1 MYSVDDTV
9 KALALAPA
17 RHIYSMAIFGSK
29 SGTTWDNDRTYSDT
43 DSLISAN
50 IDIGSSS
57 GGLTIGAAY
66 SAKLTLKLMGD
77 VTVNQTDRIIMRV
90 GFYNSDGTKS
100 DKIGLGWFY
109 VDTIT
114 RKDKLTTVVAY
125 DKMLRGAKIY
135 KPTALIFP
143 CRASAILDD
152 ICGKMGISLRD
163 GVTMP
168 YDPIIN
174 EAPTKGKDSDGNTLY
189 YTRREILGYL
199 ASIMGGNWF
208 FDAGGHL
215 AFTQFAA
222 VSDTFAAANST
233 AADISSDAYAV
244 TGITWNINGVP
255 YSRFD
260 DEDAA
265 GMLEFSNPLKV
276 DAKEPIMGAVEQRLV
291 GLTYHGGTI
300 QRQGCGWFELGD
312 IVNAY
317 RKDGTSAPVLI
328 TGIGYTISGGAF
340 TEKIYSSALT
350 DSQSNYTSGDV
361 TGQTVP
367 QSVAQDDAVQTAGGL
382 IPLTEYEYLTNL
394 SAKCNGVTYTVEK
407 DDTTGLIS
415 KISDSNGN
423 EFEPTINSGIS
434 DTAFH
439 NAVLMAVAIVKGF
452 GKTIE
457 PTGIYA
463 EYVPSGIDVANML
476 WHDSAGSNDMTL
488 YGSPASASGGL
499 KLSGNSNYGKA
510 ALDEPHTVYAIF
522 KGCRSTHTW
531 TPVICKGTNNDT
543 GYTCFDV
550 FLNNGYILGTS
561 SGGNLVSNETPA
573 DWHVV
578 CITRSDS
585 GNPKMYID
593 GTLVGEFTANYG
605 ANYAGYYTINN
616 AYRGGMF
623 NNAGE
628 FVFKYLSFGSQ
639 EHTAGQVA
647 QISQSLMSKYLYK
660 SMCHKN
666 YRDFKMCTSV
676 SMSWEIPKS
685 GLALLI
691 VVHRYDITSIS
702 DSNWKLLHKSPA
714 ASPDQSYHQWIS
726 VYQYNGA
733 MQAGKEYTISVTQSS
748 GQRLWLGL
756 YIFENAKSFAIIDSA
771 VASSSPIT
779 PTATSGNERLYV
791 VTNTTVDSSSAIS
804 SAVEAIDCDNL
815 DFAYP
820 IDRRLLVAYDYQPE
834 LGITPRFSYFNGE
847 DGCTNYV
854 TIDIIT

>member
-1 MYSVDDTV
+1 MLLLTFSKTGQEDIILTEDDLFDFDYEENAYSGETFELGSVCAKSIYMMIDNNAQRFSRGIFANTRIKLEIDGNFYGYFNAELPKRRNGVIELNAYDDMVKLDVAFPSDVLFPALFKQAYAYCTIAAGLAQEFSYDNVVLNGVWDNGVITYEYNDYIYANSCRNLVSGMAEWNGGFAHINSDGKLQVDKFSKTVSREYNSGDLFEFDYSDDTV
-9 KALALAPA
+9 IFTKVKTSQKNKTYEKGDDSGYTLVLNNQYISYGLDDEAFETYLTLIYDYYNGFSLTPMSFVLAEPDFQLHVGD
-17 RHIYSMAIFGSK
+17 RIQVYDEEEQITITGNVSKIEISGNCSMKVTCGGFE
-29 SGTTWDNDRTYSDT
+29 NV
-43 DSLISAN
+43 
-50 IDIGSSS
+50 SSS
-57 GGLTIGAAY
+57 SNFTPTSY
-66 SAKLTLKLMGD
+66 
-77 VTVNQTDRIIMRV
+77 NQIAQSKT
-90 GFYNSDGTKS
+90 
-100 DKIGLGWFY
+100 
-109 VDTIT
+109 
-114 RKDKLTTVVAY
+114 
-125 DKMLRGAKIY
+125 
-135 KPTALIFP
+135 
-143 CRASAILDD
+143 
-152 ICGKMGISLRD
+152 
-163 GVTMP
+163 
-168 YDPIIN
+168 
-174 EAPTKGKDSDGNTLY
+174 EAVQN
-189 YTRREILGYL
+189 
-199 ASIMGGNWF
+199 
-208 FDAGGHL
+208 
-215 AFTQFAA
+215 A
-222 VSDTFAAANST
+222 VSTST
-233 AADISSDAYAV
+233 A
-244 TGITWNINGVP
+244 
-255 YSRFD
+255 
-260 DEDAA
+260 
-265 GMLEFSNPLKV
+265 PLN
-276 DAKEPIMGAVEQRLV
+276 Q
-291 GLTYHGGTI
+291 
-300 QRQGCGWFELGD
+300 
-312 IVNAY
+312 
-317 RKDGTSAPVLI
+317 
-328 TGIGYTISGGAF
+328 
-340 TEKIYSSALT
+340 
-350 DSQSNYTSGDV
+350 
-361 TGQTVP
+361 
-367 QSVAQDDAVQTAGGL
+367 
-382 IPLTEYEYLTNL
+382 YEYLTDL
-394 SAKCNGVTYTVEK
+394 SAKLNGVTYTVEK
-407 DDTTGLIS
+407 DADTGLIS

-439 NAVLMAVAIVKGF
+439 NAVIMAVAIVKGF

-476 WHDSAGSNDMTL
+476 WHDYAGSNDMTL

-561 SGGNLVSNETPA
+561 NGGNLVSNETPA

-666 YRDFKMCTSV
+666 YRDFQMCTSV

-702 DSNWKLLHKSPA
+702 DSNWTLLHKSPA

-748 GQRLWLGL
+748 SQRLWLGL

-791 VTNTTVDSSSAIS
+791 VTNTMVNTSSDIS
-804 SAVEAIDCDNL
+804 PAVEAIDCDNL

-847 DGCTNYV
+847 DDCTNYV
-854 TIDIIT
+854 TIDIII

>member
-17 RHIYSMAIFGSK
+17 RHIYSHAIFGSK

-43 DSLISAN
+43 DSLISAK

-135 KPTALIFP
+135 KPTALTFP

-174 EAPTKGKDSDGNTLY
+174 EAPIKGKDSDGNTLY

-291 GLTYHGGTI
+291 GLTYHSGTI

-312 IVNAY
+312 IVTAY

-328 TGIGYTISGGAF
+328 TGINYSIEGGAF
-340 TEKIYSSALT
+340 TEKIFSSAL
-350 DSQSNYTSGDV
+350 SNSESNYTSGDIS
-361 TGQTVP
+361 GQTVP
-367 QSVAQDDAVQTAGGL
+367 QSVAQEEAANASSGGAS
-382 IPLTEYEYLTNL
+382 PLAEYEYLTDL
-394 SAKCNGVTYTVEK
+394 SAKCNGVTYTAEK
-407 DDTTGLIS
+407 DETTGLIS
-415 KISDSNGN
+415 RISDDAGN

-439 NAVLMAVAIVKGF
+439 NAVFMAVAMCRGLTPKEFV
-452 GKTIE
+452 
-457 PTGIYA
+457 GIFS
-463 EYVPSGIDVANML
+463 EYIPSGIDISNTA
-476 WHDSAGSNDMTL
+476 WHDNIGSNDMVL
-488 YGSPASASGGL
+488 VGSPTLNDGGIQ
-499 KLSGNSNYGKA
+499 LSGNQTYGQVS
-510 ALDEPHTVYAIF
+510 LDEPLTIYSYF
-522 KGCRSTHTW
+522 KGTRGGMRW
-531 TPVICKGTNNDT
+531 TPVVTKGLNSDT
-543 GYTCFDV
+543 AVAAFDIW
-550 FLNNGYILGTS
+550 LDYSSIAGT
-561 SGGNLVSNETPA
+561 GNTTDLTSNISAT

-578 CITRSDS
+578 CITREENNAMLFIDGDLIGNFTTKKDNLYSGFYRLNSAFRGSVYS
-585 GNPKMYID
+585 GNP
-593 GTLVGEFTANYG
+593 GQFTYRYVAFGALPHNAEQVKRFTQEIINKYG
-605 ANYAGYYTINN
+605 G
-616 AYRGGMF
+616 
-623 NNAGE
+623 
-628 FVFKYLSFGSQ
+628 
-639 EHTAGQVA
+639 
-647 QISQSLMSKYLYK
+647 
-660 SMCHKN
+660 
-666 YRDFKMCTSV
+666 
-676 SMSWEIPKS
+676 
-685 GLALLI
+685 
-691 VVHRYDITSIS
+691 
-702 DSNWKLLHKSPA
+702 
-714 ASPDQSYHQWIS
+714 
-726 VYQYNGA
+726 
-733 MQAGKEYTISVTQSS
+733 
-748 GQRLWLGL
+748 
-756 YIFENAKSFAIIDSA
+756 
-771 VASSSPIT
+771 
-779 PTATSGNERLYV
+779 
-791 VTNTTVDSSSAIS
+791 
-804 SAVEAIDCDNL
+804 
-815 DFAYP
+815 
-820 IDRRLLVAYDYQPE
+820 
-834 LGITPRFSYFNGE
+834 
-847 DGCTNYV
+847 
-854 TIDIIT
+854 